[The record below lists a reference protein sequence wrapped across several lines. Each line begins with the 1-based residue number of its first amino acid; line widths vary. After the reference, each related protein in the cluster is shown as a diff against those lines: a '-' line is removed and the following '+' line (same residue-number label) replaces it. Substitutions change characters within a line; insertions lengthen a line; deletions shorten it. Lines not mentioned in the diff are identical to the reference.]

1 MALRTWHN
9 GSMDGKLIAEA
20 VSATRRALNE
30 LEPVE
35 IPPRLRRIAASS
47 ARWLPA
53 PLERTLIEALD
64 EHEWLRAKALKE
76 LPEADNGP
84 SRLFL
89 ERPDGWEPELDGLVA
104 EDAANAEQR
113 LIGQLTRDLEGMA
126 IQRDQAKEKAK
137 AIQALL
143 DEERAEHRQAIA
155 ELRDERKPARF
166 PAPDQSRLIQELRD
180 LNLALSDQLANREM
194 RLEKTR
200 ADLLKARRAIPNA
213 ESRDSSG
220 RSADPV
226 SLARELDRL
235 MVTARPDAVHATDAR
250 VGSPGGTT
258 QVTTGDE
265 LRLPQGITP
274 DSAAA
279 IGYLLGRSR
288 PTWVIVDGYNV
299 SFHIDGAGFS
309 TPAARARVA
318 NGLGGMGLRASAPMR
333 ITVVWDSTE
342 EGTEGPAAA
351 GVERKFVADADEEVR
366 RLSKQGRG
374 DVVVISTDREIHSG
388 VAPGTLVLW
397 SEAFA
402 EWLRTR

>member
-1 MALRTWHN
+1 
-9 GSMDGKLIAEA
+9 MDGRLVGEA
-20 VSATRRALNE
+20 VTAARRALAD
-30 LEPVE
+30 LEPSDV
-35 IPPRLRRIAASS
+35 PSKLRRIVGSS
-47 ARWLPA
+47 ARRLPV
-53 PLERTLIEALD
+53 PMERTLLTAID
-64 EHEWLRAKALKE
+64 ENAWLRSKALEE
-76 LPEADNGP
+76 LPADVNGP

-89 ERPDGWEPELDGLVA
+89 ERPEGWESTIEAVEA
-104 EDAANAEQR
+104 ESAVSTEQR
-113 LIGQLTRDLEGMA
+113 QVARLSRDIASLT
-126 IQRDQAKEKAK
+126 IQRDQAREKAK
-137 AIQALL
+137 AFQAALASQ
-143 DEERAEHRQAIA
+143 RADHRQAIA
-155 ELRDERKPARF
+155 ELRDERKPARR
-166 PAPDQSRLIQELRD
+166 PAPDQGRATQELREQ
-180 LNLALSDQLANREM
+180 NLALSDQLADREM

-200 ADLLKARRAIPNA
+200 ADLLKARRAIPTV
-213 ESRDSSG
+213 ESRDFSG

-235 MVTARPDAVHATDAR
+235 MVTARPDAVLPTEASTGSQGETTRAT
-250 VGSPGGTT
+250 S
-258 QVTTGDE
+258 GDE

-299 SFHIDGAGFS
+299 SFHVDGAGFS

-318 NGLGGMGLRASAPMR
+318 NGLAGMGLRAAAPMR

-342 EGTEGPAAA
+342 ETTEGPAAS

>member
-1 MALRTWHN
+1 MIP
-9 GSMDGKLIAEA
+9 MDGKLVSEA

-30 LEPVE
+30 LEPTQ
-35 IPPRLRRIAASS
+35 IPARLRRIAASS

-64 EHEWLRAKALKE
+64 EHHWLRAKALDE
-76 LPEADNGP
+76 LADEVSGL

-89 ERPDGWEPELDGLVA
+89 ERPEGWEAEIDGLVA
-104 EDAANAEQR
+104 EVAANAEQR
-113 LIGQLTRDLEGMA
+113 LIGTLTREIEVLTS
-126 IQRDQAKEKAK
+126 QRDQARDKVK
-137 AIQALL
+137 AIQSVL
-143 DEERAEHRQAIA
+143 DQERAEHRQAIA
-155 ELRDERKPARF
+155 GLRDEQRPIPGPSVDEA
-166 PAPDQSRLIQELRD
+166 RLIQELES
-180 LNLALSDQLANREM
+180 LNLALSEQLADREK

-200 ADLLKARRAIPNA
+200 SDLLKARRAIPTA
-213 ESRDSSG
+213 EPRQSSG
-220 RSADPV
+220 LSVDPV
-226 SLARELDRL
+226 SLARQLDRL
-235 MVTARPDAVHATDAR
+235 MIMSRPDAPVASGAIGDIPNRPTDPAA
-250 VGSPGGTT
+250 
-258 QVTTGDE
+258 DE
-265 LRLPQGITP
+265 LQLPRGITP

-299 SFHIDGAGFS
+299 SFHVDGAGFS
-309 TPAARARVA
+309 TPTARTRVA
-318 NGLGGMGLRASAPMR
+318 NGLASLGARASSPMR

-342 EGTEGPAAA
+342 EATEGPAAA

-374 DVVVISTDREIHSG
+374 DVVVISTDREVHSG

>member
-1 MALRTWHN
+1 
-9 GSMDGKLIAEA
+9 MDGKLVTEA
-20 VSATRRALNE
+20 VSAARRALNE

-64 EHEWLRAKALKE
+64 EHEWLRVKALEE
-76 LPEADNGP
+76 LPEENNGP

-89 ERPDGWEPELDGLVA
+89 ERLDGWETELDGLVA
-104 EDAANAEQR
+104 EDASSADQR
-113 LIGQLTRDLEGMA
+113 LIGQLTRDIEGLA
-126 IQRDQAKEKAK
+126 LQRDQAKDKAK

-143 DEERAEHRQAIA
+143 DGERADHRQAIA
-155 ELRDERKPARF
+155 ELRDEQKPARH

-180 LNLALSDQLANREM
+180 LNLALSDQLADREM

-235 MVTARPDAVHATDAR
+235 MVTARPDAVLATDA
-250 VGSPGGTT
+250 SIASQGGTT
-258 QVTTGDE
+258 QATTGDE

-279 IGYLLGRSR
+279 IGYLLGRSQ

-299 SFHIDGAGFS
+299 SFHVDGAGFS
-309 TPAARARVA
+309 TPTARAKVA
-318 NGLGGMGLRASAPMR
+318 YGLAGMGLRASGPMR

-342 EGTEGPAAA
+342 EATEGPAAS

-366 RLSKQGRG
+366 RLSKQRQG